1 MGTSFTQS
9 TLDINLNCSQP
20 NKALLCSKS
29 KFCIRLLWVWDSIG
43 TFQSHL
49 GHNIHESL
57 EL

>member
-9 TLDINLNCSQP
+9 TLDINLKCSQP
-20 NKALLCSKS
+20 NKALCSKS
-29 KFCIRLLWVWDSIG
+29 KFCIRLSWVWDSIG

-49 GHNIHESL
+49 GHIHESL